1 MSVVEKDATY
11 KIQWQITGKDVK
23 SDEITLEGNSQ
34 ILCLGVK
41 SHSFHQVLYLVAK
54 SGYPFTTEI
63 VEVFFNTCSAS
74 ALDQRKQMTR
84 VAGDEGQNHQ
94 VFSYEIMTEWK
105 TPMMLTLWI
114 TLRQSIDEYSFQF
127 GDTLLTDQL
136 WSAAK
141 SRKLTDIEIRVLK
154 PGGLSTSSADR
165 VTFYAH
171 RSVLAARSPVFAGL
185 IEKSLVS
192 SAIDIDQVE
201 PEVFK
206 NLLYFIYTGRL
217 STHCGLADLQI
228 LADRYQVSTLQKM
241 LRRPAVEMNASVLTS
256 LIMSLQHSSS
266 KSFYP
271 SMTNNRL
278 LKQETL
284 SCSSGDNTNNGQSP
298 LLLFGAPEIHS
309 TGIIASP
316 AVIQQVLSSFF
327 CLLISCILNL
337 LRISRGQ
344 QRIYSVSKIWA
355 RLTHQLLIIVWIVW
369 VKPMEEL

>member
-23 SDEITLEGNSQ
+23 SDEIPLEGNSQ

-63 VEVFFNTCSAS
+63 VEVFFDTCSSS

-114 TLRQSIDEYSFQF
+114 TLRQSVDEYSFQF

-141 SRKLTDIEIRVLK
+141 SRNLTDIEIRVLK

-171 RSVLAARSPVFAGL
+171 RSVLAARSPVFAKL
-185 IEKSLVS
+185 IEKPLVS

-201 PEVFK
+201 PAVFK
-206 NLLYFIYTGRL
+206 NLLNFIYTGRL

-228 LADRYQVSTLQKM
+228 LADRYQISTLQKM

-271 SMTNNRL
+271 SITNNRL
-278 LKQETL
+278 LKQEAL
-284 SCSSGDNTNNGQSP
+284 SSCSSGNNTNNGQSP

-316 AVIQQVLSSFF
+316 AIQQVLSSFF
-327 CLLISCILNL
+327 ISYFMPVLKFITYL
-337 LRISRGQ
+337 
-344 QRIYSVSKIWA
+344 
-355 RLTHQLLIIVWIVW
+355 
-369 VKPMEEL
+369 